1 MVQVPKVILVPVDY
15 GELAGSALREAVI
28 IARASRGGLVILHAG
43 VDPKRADLDDFAR
56 EHIPADIPYSLRLTN
71 EPAASA
77 IARAAEDLSA
87 DLVVMGSHSRP
98 TLTRLVLGDVASQVQ
113 ELTKRPVMTIG
124 HRLDEARPIRRILTG
139 IDFSDTSRA
148 AYDEACML
156 ARLMN
161 ASLTATHVVRP
172 GSATEDY
179 SATALDAWLPPT
191 EPDDPPFDRRIVH
204 GDPATLIVH
213 LARIGEY
220 DLILLGGGGRITNWV
235 ARQAH
240 CPVIAVH
247 APAMPDFAYAPIG
260 AERVQLT
267 RSSR

>member
-15 GELAGSALREAVI
+15 GELAIAAVRQAAVI
-28 IARASRGGLVILHAG
+28 ARTSHAGLVLLHAG
-43 VDPKRADLDDFAR
+43 VIPRRGDLDEFAR
-56 EHIPADIPYSLRLTN
+56 AHVPADVPYSLRLTN
-71 EPAASA
+71 ESPARA
-77 IARAAEDLSA
+77 IAHAAEDLSA

-98 TLTRLVLGDVASQVQ
+98 ALTRLVLGNVAAEVQ

-124 HRLDEARPIRRILTG
+124 RHLEEPRPFRRILAG

-148 AYDEACML
+148 AFDEARML

-191 EPDDPPFDRRIVH
+191 EPADPPLDRLIVH
-204 GDPATLIVH
+204 GDPPTLIVH
-213 LARIGEY
+213 LARTGSY
-220 DLILLGGGGRITNWV
+220 DLIVLGGGGRITNWV
-235 ARQAH
+235 SRQAH

-247 APAMPDFAYAPIG
+247 LSAMPEFTYPYA
-260 AERVQLT
+260 ASQQDQRT